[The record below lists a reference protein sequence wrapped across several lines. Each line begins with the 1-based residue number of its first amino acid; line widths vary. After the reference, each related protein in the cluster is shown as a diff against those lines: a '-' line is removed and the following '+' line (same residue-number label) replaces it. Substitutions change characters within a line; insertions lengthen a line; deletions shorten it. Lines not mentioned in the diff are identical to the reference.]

1 MYVQSCVSEVSGNK
15 EKNGVGRVI
24 IVVLCRVILD
34 HSKSAYS
41 SHMLCVLLS
50 SSSIL
55 ALIVIRETVGIVTPG
70 GRQTL
75 HEKLATAFARLG
87 EEIPERS
94 GRGELNTV
102 K

>member
-1 MYVQSCVSEVSGNK
+1 V
-15 EKNGVGRVI
+15 
-24 IVVLCRVILD
+24 
-34 HSKSAYS
+34 
-41 SHMLCVLLS
+41 CVLFLSS

-94 GRGELNTV
+94 EPVEESAQHCV